1 MDNNAIVANSRSQ
14 KSLFLISKLKS
25 MVIIIVC
32 VHLAT
37 RIELFLLYLVEQV
50 HLAFW
55 WRLLTKKKIQI
66 IYSIGTK
73 IPREN

>member
-55 WRLLTKKKIQI
+55 WRLLTKKNSK
-66 IYSIGTK
+66 
-73 IPREN
+73 